1 MIDIKTPQEIKL
13 MQQGGRILAEVLN
26 STLGHA
32 KTGVSELEL
41 DKLAERLILE
51 KGGEPGFKKVKGY
64 NYTICVS
71 TNDVVVHGVPTNY
84 KLKAGD
90 VIGIDCGVYYK
101 GFHTDMAQTVRIK
114 DEGLMIKNDEVN
126 RFLETGKKALNEAI
140 RVAKTGNR
148 IGHIS
153 QTIQKIVEGA
163 GYSAVRS
170 LIGHGVGKNLHE
182 EPEVPGFLDMPV
194 NKTPLLEEGMTIAV
208 EVIYNMGKKDVVYSG
223 NDGWTIK
230 TKDGSLSGLFER
242 SILIAKDG
250 PVILT
255 N

>member
-242 SILIAKDG
+242 SILIAKDC